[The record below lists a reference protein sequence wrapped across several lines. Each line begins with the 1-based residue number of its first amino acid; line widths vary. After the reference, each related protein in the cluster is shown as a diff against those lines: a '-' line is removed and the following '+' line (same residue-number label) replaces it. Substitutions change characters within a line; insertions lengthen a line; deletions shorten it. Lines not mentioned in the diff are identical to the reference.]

1 LSSVAAGLAEY
12 YNRLRPDRE
21 DLVISDVKDITMGW
35 ETELYSFNV
44 EFSEAGRLLKEERVV
59 RLYPGNSP
67 VEKAVREFEVMSRL
81 FSAGYPVP
89 QVFHLETGTA
99 TLAKPFII
107 MERIK
112 GHNMLE
118 DFLEGSE
125 EQRRSLMTI
134 FMKLFVHLHNLDGA
148 RLFPGAFDINDTTAY
163 INRTLDSARK
173 NIRENRVD
181 WLEPVPDW
189 LDKHKNDV
197 SCERLS
203 IIHGDFHPNNIMLR
217 ENGSPVVID
226 WGAIAIGDYRVDL
239 AWTILLSSTYTDP
252 GLRKTMLQAYQEISR
267 RKIRDFEF
275 FEVMAI
281 FRRLRDVS
289 VSFKSGAEEMGMRPE
304 AVEKMR
310 QDSEHLRRVYNL
322 LSERTGLRVPEFE
335 ELLNALQG

>member
-1 LSSVAAGLAEY
+1 LNSVVAGLAEY
-12 YNRLRPDRE
+12 YNQLCPDRE
-21 DLVISDVKDITMGW
+21 DLVISGVKEITMGW
-35 ETELYSFNV
+35 ETDLYSFNV
-44 EFSEAGRLLKEERVV
+44 EFSEAGRLLTEERVV
-59 RLYPGNSP
+59 RLYPGIFA
-67 VEKAVREFEVMSRL
+67 VEKAVKEFKVMRRL
-81 FSAGYPVP
+81 FDVGYPVP
-89 QVFHLETGTA
+89 QVFHLETDTA

-125 EQRRSLMTI
+125 EQRKSLMTI
-134 FMKLFVHLHNLDGA
+134 FIKLFVHLHNLDGA
-148 RLFPGAFDINDTTAY
+148 RLFPEAFDINDTTPN

-173 NIRENRVD
+173 NIRENYVD
-181 WLEPVPDW
+181 WLEPVLDW

-197 SCERLS
+197 SSEKLS

-217 ENGSPVVID
+217 EDNSPVVID
-226 WGAIAIGDYRVDL
+226 WGAAAIGDYRVDL

-252 GLRKTMLQAYQEISR
+252 DLRKIILEAYEEISGP
-267 RKIRDFEF
+267 KIRDFEF

-289 VSFKSGAEEMGMRPE
+289 VSLTSGAEKMGMRPE

-322 LSERTGLRVPEFE
+322 LSERTGLRILEFE
-335 ELLNALQG
+335 DLLNAL